1 MVVLLSPGKSG
12 QATIAQ
18 PSGTTIFY
26 FN

>member
-12 QATIAQ
+12 PATFAV
-18 PSGTTIFY
+18 PWGTTIFF